1 MLLSGNYFI
10 NIKAYDDFGNFTS
23 EYVTIYLN
31 EIPKTLQSLIYITS
45 NTNQTF
51 IYQEDSIG
59 NSQLVKQLIG
69 NHLLSIGNSK
79 TQHLFVG
86 TDQNGEFFDLNNF
99 NILWN
104 VPVLSSNYPLFID
117 GSKSEDGN
125 QSHLVLGDGRINSY
139 NKNGNIINTIYS
151 NPQEWF
157 GKFNFQENNVLVES
171 SSSFLDRD
179 LVVYFRQSGIEKQ
192 RVEIDGEIVKI
203 VSISSN
209 EYAIFSQFFNESR
222 ISIYYENLNQINTDL
237 EIPNSIIY
245 DAILLDN
252 YLIFS
257 SSNGLFKYDFN
268 LNTLNLIS
276 SNLKASK
283 IIPSEMDSFV
293 YLTLGTELWTYSGNG
308 NLTYLSNYGDSIR
321 NFIPVYNK

>member
-1 MLLSGNYFI
+1 
-10 NIKAYDDFGNFTS
+10 
-23 EYVTIYLN
+23 
-31 EIPKTLQSLIYITS
+31 
-45 NTNQTF
+45 
-51 IYQEDSIG
+51 
-59 NSQLVKQLIG
+59 LVKQLLG
-69 NHLLSIGNSK
+69 NHLLSIGNSRS
-79 TQHLFVG
+79 QHLFVG
-86 TDQNGEFFDLNNF
+86 TDQNGDFFDLNNF
-99 NILWN
+99 TKLWN

-157 GKFNFQENNVLVES
+157 GKFNFQDNIVLVES

-179 LVVYFRQSGIEKQ
+179 LVVYFRQSGSEKQ
-192 RVEIDGEIVKI
+192 RVEINSEIVKI
-203 VSISSN
+203 VSISSS

-237 EIPNSIIY
+237 EIQNSIIY

-257 SSNGLFKYDFN
+257 SSNGLYKYDFN
-268 LNTLNLIS
+268 LNTLNSIT

-283 IIPSEMDSFV
+283 LIPSEMGSFV
-293 YLTLGTELWTYSGNG
+293 YLTVGTELWTYSGNG
-308 NLTYLSNYGDSIR
+308 NLTLLSSYGDSIR